1 MIQREYKEYLEKAL
15 LEKVSGITDIYKII
29 KIIIKERKTTLV
41 ELSEIIGV
49 SRSKLIRGIKKV
61 PCDKDIIVK
70 TILALN
76 IEPMTQGFILFMS
89 MVNIYTNSEE
99 DRIYRY
105 LLDELYKEKYIN
117 IEKKYKILKKK
128 IKKVSV

>member
-1 MIQREYKEYLEKAL
+1 MIKREYNEYLEKSL
-15 LEKVSGITDIYKII
+15 LEKVSGITDIYQII
-29 KIIIKERKTTLV
+29 KTIIKERKITLV

-61 PCDKDIIVK
+61 PCDKEIIIK
-70 TILALN
+70 TCLALN
-76 IEPMTQGFILFMS
+76 IEPMTQGFILFVS
-89 MVNIYTNSEE
+89 MVNIYTDSEE

-105 LLDELYKEKYIN
+105 LLDELYKENYIN
-117 IEKKYKILKKK
+117 IERKYKILKKK